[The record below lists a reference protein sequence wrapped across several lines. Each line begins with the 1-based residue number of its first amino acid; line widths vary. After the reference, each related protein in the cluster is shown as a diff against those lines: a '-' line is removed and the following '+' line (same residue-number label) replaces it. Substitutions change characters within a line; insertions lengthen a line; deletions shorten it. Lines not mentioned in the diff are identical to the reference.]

1 MKRYVRSKV
10 LFTGE
15 PERIKEITEELGKL
29 FDFNKII
36 PLTENDDPAILWGT
50 EAGPE
55 EQDLI
60 VYQNGTK
67 AEYTFDTLKTAPLPV
82 YEKLAERYPD
92 VELKISYASEDY
104 GNDCG
109 SYEGSDGHLQAVGPE
124 DPFVFAC
131 DVWEVD
137 PDEQANEEMIN
148 YYEE

>member
-1 MKRYVRSKV
+1 MNRYIRTKIN
-10 LFTGE
+10 FTKD
-15 PERIKEITEELGKL
+15 PERIKQITEELGET
-29 FDFNKII
+29 FDFTRII
-36 PLTENDDPAILWGT
+36 PLNKNEDPFEKWGSGS
-50 EAGPE
+50 GPE

-67 AEYTFDTLKTAPLPV
+67 AEYTFDTLKSAPLRI

-92 VELKISYASEDY
+92 VQLKISYASEDY

-109 SYEGSDGHLQAVGPE
+109 SYEAIEGKLQALELE

-137 PDEQANEEMIN
+137 PEEQAIEEMIN